1 MKVNERLIFAVRE
14 LIIIL
19 CLTGITFELG
29 RAFALRRGDIKP
41 AAVSTSSWRSRPST
55 MPGRGL

>member
-1 MKVNERLIFAVRE
+1 LNAVKVNERLIFAVRE

-41 AAVSTSSWRSRPST
+41 AAVSTSS
-55 MPGRGL
+55 